1 MYKSR
6 VLIGF
11 LLFVIVAILLAVG
24 GYALYQFG
32 YSQGYA
38 TGLVMSTAEEGAAM
52 IPHQAFPPSRYYGHM
67 GYGGFSRPIF
77 LCFAGGAFLL
87 ALFMILKT
95 IRFLTWRSM
104 VGADPDKWHKHW
116 RQHRW
121 HGPPGWYGDDEPEPQ
136 GSDPGSE
143 GTPESDQAS

>member
-6 VLIGF
+6 FLIGF
-11 LLFVIVAILLAVG
+11 LVLVIVAILLAIG
-24 GYALYQFG
+24 GYALYQLG
-32 YSQGYA
+32 YSQGVA
-38 TGLVMSTAEEGAAM
+38 NGLALSPAEEGAAM
-52 IPHQAFPPSRYYGHM
+52 LPHQAFPPLRYYGHM
-67 GYGGFSRPIF
+67 GYGSFSRPIF

-104 VGADPDKWHKHW
+104 MGSNPEKCYKHW
-116 RQHRW
+116 RRHR

-136 GSDPGSE
+136 GSAPGSE